1 MLTPKQQK
9 TPRARLSETLE
20 PLERS
25 DDDVVQKA
33 PHGSPKPEPKPK
45 PVREYYRAKELLCT
59 VEIEGPRII
68 SRDNSIQTPD
78 NGSPSDEVPST
89 PFCEDMELE

>member
-45 PVREYYRAKELLCT
+45 PVREYYRAK
-59 VEIEGPRII
+59 
-68 SRDNSIQTPD
+68 
-78 NGSPSDEVPST
+78 
-89 PFCEDMELE
+89 